1 MKIELRAVKVI
12 GKHLTAMYGEYP
24 IQLYPQKL
32 LFFLSVTHCTK
43 RDILK
48 LRSRIQTNITNL
60 YQELMLFNDRWQ
72 FIYHVERQWLW
83 IWTSEINQYFQ
94 YLIRDKSVLNNNNK
108 KMASIFRQFFYP
120 EYIYI
125 YICQQHHYS
134 YFLEVSF

>member
-12 GKHLTAMYGEYP
+12 GKHLKSSMTAMYGEYP

-32 LFFLSVTHCTK
+32 LFFFSVIHCTK

-72 FIYHVERQWLW
+72 FIYHVERRWLW

-94 YLIRDKSVLNNNNK
+94 YLIRDKSVLNNNFK
-108 KMASIFRQFFYP
+108 KWLQFSGNFSIQN
-120 EYIYI
+120 IYI
-125 YICQQHHYS
+125 YVNSIVIATS
-134 YFLEVSF
+134 

>member
-12 GKHLTAMYGEYP
+12 GKHLRSSMTAMYGEYP

-125 YICQQHHYS
+125 YIYMS
-134 YFLEVSF
+134 TASL